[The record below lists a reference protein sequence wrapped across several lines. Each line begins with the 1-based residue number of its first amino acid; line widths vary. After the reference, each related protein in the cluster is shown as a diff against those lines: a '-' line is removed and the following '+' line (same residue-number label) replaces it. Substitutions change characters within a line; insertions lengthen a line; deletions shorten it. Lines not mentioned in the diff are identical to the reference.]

1 MATIAAATI
10 LAILMQ
16 SATEPKKTDR
26 DYDGLT
32 GQVHIVGTDRERTVQ
47 SGSDKRK
54 VIRERAMVA
63 VYDRNGWL
71 IEELSFGFEDC
82 TLSRHVF
89 RFDTTDKR
97 AETVYWG
104 KGVADTNTV
113 PPKGPAPVG
122 FKQVFT
128 FESSGNR
135 SEVTDYDPFG
145 KLLSKTRYKYDDKG
159 KVSETTSDFGSTRSQ
174 CSFKY
179 DDLGFV
185 EEESCRRTGG
195 LESAEKS
202 SYKYEIDSVGNWI
215 KRTGD
220 SATSF
225 NGKPSSHDLPV
236 TYRTIEYY
244 QAEANPASDTVGAS
258 GDILS
263 RLALKP
269 CSGPLVIRKSGGVL
283 QQSATKRITPAYPL
297 AALAQRI
304 TGSVLVEL
312 TIDEMGKVISTRTIS
327 GPAELHGAA
336 EQAAK
341 AWEFAPTY
349 LSKVPVKVIGT
360 INFNF
365 NR

>member
-1 MATIAAATI
+1 MPTIVAATI
-10 LAILMQ
+10 LAFLMQ
-16 SATEPKKTDR
+16 SVAEPKKTDR
-26 DYDGLT
+26 DYDNLMGR
-32 GQVHIVGTDRERTVQ
+32 VSIVQTDRERIVQ
-47 SGSDKRK
+47 SGSDKGK
-54 VIRERAMVA
+54 VIRERARVA
-63 VYDRNGWL
+63 YYDRNGWL

-82 TLSRHVF
+82 TLSRHLF
-89 RFDTTDKR
+89 RFDGPDKR
-97 AETVYWG
+97 TETVYWG
-104 KGVADTNTV
+104 KGVGDTNAT
-113 PPKGPAPVG
+113 PSPSPASAG

-128 FESSGNR
+128 FESGGNR

-145 KLLSKTRYKYDDKG
+145 KLLSKTRYKYDDRGRVK
-159 KVSETTSDFGSTRSQ
+159 ETTSDFGSTRSQ

-179 DDLGFV
+179 DQLGFV

-220 SATSF
+220 SATSY
-225 NGKPSSHDLPV
+225 NGKPSTHDLPV

-244 QAEANPASDTVGAS
+244 PAEMNSASGSLGAS
-258 GDILS
+258 GDILN

-283 QQSATKRITPAYPL
+283 QESATKRITPTYPP
-297 AALAQRI
+297 AALAQGVA
-304 TGSVLVEL
+304 GSVLVEL
-312 TIDEMGKVISTRTIS
+312 TTDEIGKVISTRTIS
-327 GPAELHGAA
+327 GPAELRGAA
-336 EQAAK
+336 EDAAK
-341 AWEFAPTY
+341 GWEFAPTY

-360 INFNF
+360 ITFKF